1 MRLKE
6 GLTVRKI
13 GEDYVIVA
21 PEQGMVDLSKVYS
34 LNETAAW
41 LWEKLENTDF
51 ELADMMELV
60 RDRYDVE
67 SISTQQLEEDM
78 KDLINFFIQNGL
90 LIKHNG

>member
-41 LWEKLENTDF
+41 LWEELDGKDF
-51 ELADMMELV
+51 DLSTMVSLIRE
-60 RDRYDVE
+60 RYDVDE
-67 SISTQQLEEDM
+67 LPLEQVEQDM
-78 KDLINFFIQNGL
+78 ENLIKFFEQNGL
-90 LIKHNG
+90 LI

>member
-41 LWEKLENTDF
+41 LWEKLEHTDF
-51 ELADMMELV
+51 ELSEMIELV
-60 RDRYDVE
+60 RNRYDVE
-67 SISTQQLEEDM
+67 SIPTQQLEEDM
-78 KDLINFFIQNGL
+78 KDLINFFKQNNL
-90 LIKHNG
+90 LISE

>member
-21 PEQGMVDLSKVYS
+21 PEQGMLDLSKVYS

-41 LWEKLENTDF
+41 LWEKLEHEDF
-51 ELADMMELV
+51 ELDHMIQLV

-78 KDLINFFIQNGL
+78 KDLINFFKQNGL
-90 LIKHNG
+90 LISE

>member
-13 GEDYVIVA
+13 GDDYVIVA

-41 LWEKLENTDF
+41 LWEELDGKDF
-51 ELADMMELV
+51 EVSDMVSLV
-60 RDRYDVE
+60 RDQYDVDNL
-67 SISTQQLEEDM
+67 SDTQLLTDM
-78 KDLINFFIQNGL
+78 VELVEFFKNNEL
-90 LIKHNG
+90 LKVD

>member
-41 LWEKLENTDF
+41 LWEKLEHEDF
-51 ELADMMELV
+51 ELDHMIQVV

-78 KDLINFFIQNGL
+78 KDLINFFKQNGL
-90 LIKHNG
+90 LISE

>member
-1 MRLKE
+1 MRFKE
-6 GLTVRKI
+6 GLTLRKI

-41 LWEKLENTDF
+41 LWEELGGKDF
-51 ELADMMELV
+51 DASKMVELV

-67 SISTQQLEEDM
+67 HLPLEDVEQDIE
-78 KDLINFFIQNGL
+78 KLIEFFDQNGL
-90 LIKHNG
+90 VIK

>member
-6 GLTVRKI
+6 GLTIRKI

-41 LWEKLENTDF
+41 LWEELEGKDF
-51 ELADMMELV
+51 QLSDMIDLL
-60 RDRYDVE
+60 RGQYDVDDLTDE
-67 SISTQQLEEDM
+67 QLSQDMED
-78 KDLINFFIQNGL
+78 LVSFFNENGL
-90 LIKHNG
+90 LISQ